1 MNGQQLQCSIRRQ
14 LCGLACRALISLA
27 AEHSRHDPT
36 AGIPLPGQNR
46 LDEA

>member
-1 MNGQQLQCSIRRQ
+1 MNDQQHQRSIRRQ
-14 LCGLACRALISLA
+14 LCGLACGGLISLA
-27 AEHSRHDPT
+27 AEHPRHDPT